1 MLQSLPPQ
9 GGVLSQKGL
18 NLILMLSAMG
28 NLGKF
33 EVRGLICDMRFKWVN
48 FAYILRLTSL
58 LVIKMQKLLVTLIR
72 VHGCQIGTGHSAY

>member
-9 GGVLSQKGL
+9 HGLVSQKGL
-18 NLILMLSAMG
+18 QLILMISALG
-28 NLGKF
+28 NLGHF

-58 LVIKMQKLLVTLIR
+58 WVIKMQKLLVKLTR
-72 VHGCQIGTGHSAY
+72 VQGCQIRTGHSAY